1 MKIIALLFM
10 LAAALPAAERARTCR
25 ILFPGG
31 PQQAASK
38 YYIFDGK
45 SSQEVLLP
53 RLSLSPV
60 YKLAAGDVKIRLL
73 TSPVLKPE
81 DIPAGVPE
89 INVPAD
95 VRDIYLLLSDHP
107 DNKVLPLKL
116 SVVNANEDKIRLGE
130 MQWFNM
136 TQKHLAGKVGKSS
149 LNLQANSS
157 VVVNEPASSAGDYP
171 VEIYFRV
178 PGDERTHPL
187 IEGQWYHDPRSRFI
201 VFVYDDGNRRAPRVM
216 SVSDFRVAETKE
228 DE

>member
-10 LAAALPAAERARTCR
+10 LAVALPAAERARTCR

-31 PQQAASK
+31 PQQAAGK
-38 YYIFDGK
+38 YYLFDGK
-45 SSQEVLLP
+45 SSQEVSLP

-73 TSPVLKPE
+73 TAPVLKPE
-81 DIPAGVPE
+81 DIPAGAPE
-89 INVPAD
+89 IDVSAD
-95 VRDIYLLLSDHP
+95 VRDIYLLVSDHP

-116 SVVNANEDKIRLGE
+116 GVVNANEDKIRLGE
-130 MQWFNM
+130 MQWFNL

-149 LNLQANSS
+149 LNLSANSS
-157 VVVNEPASSAGDYP
+157 ALVNEPASSAGDYP

-187 IEGQWYHDPRSRFI
+187 IEGQWYHDPRSRFL

-216 SVSDFRVAETKE
+216 SVSDFRPPEEKE
-228 DE
+228 EK